1 MIIAINE
8 QSFIYNCYTNNNKLN
23 NNNLQTKRIMNLID
37 KLNWRYATKRM
48 NGAKIPQDKLDRI
61 LEAIRLAP
69 TSYGFQA
76 FKVFVI
82 ENQALREQIS
92 PVAYS
97 QPQIKEAS
105 HLLVFAAI
113 QNVDAQQADDYVS
126 AIAATRNKT
135 VESLSGMRSM
145 FDGLVA
151 TESNFAWT
159 SRQTYIALGFGLIAA
174 AVEEV
179 DATPMEGF
187 DNAALDKILGLTEQ
201 NLGSVSILA
210 LGYRDAEN
218 DSLAAAPKVR
228 KSKEQLFVSL

>member
-1 MIIAINE
+1 
-8 QSFIYNCYTNNNKLN
+8 
-23 NNNLQTKRIMNLID
+23 MNLID
-37 KLNWRYATKRM
+37 QLNWRYATKRM
-48 NGAKIPQDKLDRI
+48 NGTKVPQEKIERI

-82 ENQALREQIS
+82 ESPELLEQIS
-92 PVAYS
+92 PAAYN

-113 QNVDAQQADDYVS
+113 QNIDAQQADDYVA

-135 VESLSGMRSM
+135 VESLSGMRAM

-151 TESNFAWT
+151 AESNFAWT

-174 AVEEV
+174 AIEEV

-187 DNAALDKILGLTEQ
+187 NNEALDKILGLTEQ
-201 NLGSVSILA
+201 NLSSVSILP

-218 DSLAAAPKVR
+218 DHLASAAKVR
-228 KSKEQLFVSL
+228 KSKEELFVTI

>member
-1 MIIAINE
+1 
-8 QSFIYNCYTNNNKLN
+8 
-23 NNNLQTKRIMNLID
+23 MNLID

-48 NGAKIPQDKLDRI
+48 NGTKVPQEKVDRI
-61 LEAIRLAP
+61 LEAIRLSP

-82 ENQALREQIS
+82 ENEALKEQIFNA
-92 PVAYS
+92 AYQ

-105 HLLVFAAI
+105 HLLVFAAVK
-113 QNVDAQQADDYVS
+113 NVDAQQADDYIEL
-126 AIAATRNKT
+126 IATTRGKT

-145 FDGLVA
+145 FDGLVSA
-151 TESNFAWT
+151 ENNFAWT
-159 SRQTYIALGFGLIAA
+159 SRQTYIALGFGLVAA

-187 DNAALDKILGLTEQ
+187 NNETLDKILGLSEQ
-201 NLGSVSILA
+201 NLGSVTIMT

-218 DSLAAAPKVR
+218 DHYATAAKVR
-228 KSKEQLFVSL
+228 KSNEQLFVAL

>member
-1 MIIAINE
+1 
-8 QSFIYNCYTNNNKLN
+8 
-23 NNNLQTKRIMNLID
+23 MNLID

-48 NGAKIPQDKLDRI
+48 NGTKVPQEKVDRI
-61 LEAIRLAP
+61 LEAIRLSP

-82 ENQALREQIS
+82 EDEALKEQIFNA
-92 PVAYS
+92 AYQ

-105 HLLVFAAI
+105 HLLVFAAVK
-113 QNVDAQQADDYVS
+113 NVDAQQADDYIEL
-126 AIAATRNKT
+126 IATTRGKT

-145 FDGLVA
+145 FDGLVSA
-151 TESNFAWT
+151 ENNFAWT
-159 SRQTYIALGFGLIAA
+159 SRQTYIALGFGLVAA

-187 DNAALDKILGLTEQ
+187 NNETLDKILGLSEQ
-201 NLGSVSILA
+201 NLGSVTIMT

-218 DSLAAAPKVR
+218 DHYATAAKVR
-228 KSKEQLFVSL
+228 KSNEQLFVAL

>member
-1 MIIAINE
+1 
-8 QSFIYNCYTNNNKLN
+8 
-23 NNNLQTKRIMNLID
+23 MNLID

-48 NGAKIPQDKLDRI
+48 NGAKVPQQKLDNI
-61 LEAIRLAP
+61 LEAIRLTP

-82 ENQALREQIS
+82 ENSELREQIS
-92 PVAYS
+92 PAAYN

-105 HLLVFAAI
+105 HLLVFAATK
-113 QNVDAQQADDYVS
+113 NVDAQQADDYIA

-135 VESLSGMRSM
+135 VESLSGMRTM
-145 FDGLVA
+145 FDGIVA
-151 TESNFAWT
+151 AETNFAWT

-187 DNAALDKILGLTEQ
+187 DNAALDKILGLDEQ
-201 NLGSVSILA
+201 NLSSVTILA
-210 LGYRDAEN
+210 LGYRDIEN
-218 DSLAAAPKVR
+218 DHYSTAAKVR
-228 KSKEQLFVSL
+228 KSDAELFVTI